1 MLSPAKENI
10 FSISQLNQSVASLL
24 EQNFRWIWVEGELS
38 NLAQPASG
46 HLYFSLKDSHAQ
58 IRCAMFKGS
67 NRKLGFQPGNGQQVL
82 VRAKVSLYQPRGDY
96 QLIIDRMEDAGA
108 GALRRQFEQLKR
120 KLAAEGL
127 FDENSKQSLPQL
139 PSCIGIIT
147 SASGAALHDVLS
159 VIKRRF
165 PAIAVSLLPV
175 PVQGKEAAPAI
186 CRALAQLARQ
196 NTCDVILLV
205 RGGGSL
211 EDLWPFNEE
220 TLARAI
226 FDCPIPLVSGIGHEV
241 DTTIADFVADV
252 RAATPTAAAETVT
265 PDQYG
270 WFQRFDN
277 HQQRLQQL
285 LLEKIQRSREKI
297 GWLDKRLL
305 QQHPNRIIRHARE
318 NCIDLQSRLKR
329 SGYYRMAENQA
340 RLRQLQTRLFA
351 NHPGNLVRQ
360 KQQTLLFHTQQIR
373 HAIQNILQQKRNHL
387 RYCAHTLQAVSPLK
401 TLERGYSITLD
412 ENHQTITSTSQLKPG
427 SLITTRLRR
436 GNLLSRVEKV
446 VP

>member
-1 MLSPAKENI
+1 MLSPAKETI
-10 FSISQLNQSVASLL
+10 LSISQLNQSVATLL

-46 HLYFSLKDSHAQ
+46 HLYFSLKDSRAQ

-67 NRKLGFQPGNGQQVL
+67 NRKLDFQPENGLQVL

-96 QLIIDRMEDAGA
+96 QLIIDRMEEAGA
-108 GALRRQFEQLKR
+108 GALRRRFEQLKQ

-127 FDENSKQSLPQL
+127 FDEKTKQSLPEL
-139 PSCIGIIT
+139 PACIGIIT

-165 PAIAVSLLPV
+165 PAIAVRLLPV
-175 PVQGKEAAPAI
+175 PVQGKEATPAI
-186 CRALAQLARQ
+186 CRALTQLTEQ
-196 NTCDVILLV
+196 NVCDVILLV

-220 TLARAI
+220 ALARAI
-226 FDCPIPLVSGIGHEV
+226 FNCPIPLVSGIGHEV

-265 PDQYG
+265 PDQYSWRQG
-270 WFQRFDN
+270 FDN
-277 HQQRLQQL
+277 YQQRLQQL
-285 LLEKIQRSREKI
+285 LLEKIQRSREKT

-305 QQHPNRIIRHARE
+305 QQHPNRIIQHARE
-318 NCIDLQSRLKR
+318 SCIDLQSRLER
-329 SGYYRMAENQA
+329 SGHYHMAENRA

-351 NHPGNLVRQ
+351 NHPGGLIKQ
-360 KQQTLLFHTQQIR
+360 KQQTLLFHTQQIH
-373 HAIQNILQQKRNHL
+373 HAIQNILQQKRNCL
-387 RYCAHTLQAVSPLK
+387 RHCAHTMQAVSPLK

-412 ENHQTITSTSQLKPG
+412 ENHKAVTCTSQLKPG
-427 SLITTRLRR
+427 SLITTRLHR
-436 GNLLSRVEKV
+436 GNLLSRVEKMTS
-446 VP
+446 